1 MHRGP
6 GSSNEMGLSK
16 KKRRRKTKSQKPT
29 FWFISQLMETHSN
42 STTELPHMRVLPILK
57 NWDPKTSHICSEF
70 KLVSKK
76 KVKRNIHGAA
86 VYTPVEPFHSHRKA
100 YRGKATS
107 GAHTSLQEQT
117 GWWMRERQEKK
128 ETTALSHHKALRA
141 CRHSWSKKKGSGR
154 GLERQWPEQRRW
166 TMRGRSSTDW
176 TDPHTPT

>member
-16 KKRRRKTKSQKPT
+16 KKRPRKTKSQKPT
-29 FWFISQLMETHSN
+29 QIQQQSYHTWGSCQFWRTGTQK
-42 STTELPHMRVLPILK
+42 PHIY
-57 NWDPKTSHICSEF
+57 SEF

-128 ETTALSHHKALRA
+128 ETTALLHHKALRA